1 MAIVKQRTQATIT
14 ESRSDSVD
22 ADIPALES
30 NRDFRFVKWRG
41 VGQPPPKGASV
52 MLEINPVKRSS
63 FYIKNG
69 ALSDGPIDGTEAA
82 WQIDWEILSAEP
94 LSADMTIPTTPV
106 APAAVRP
113 TSDAPAIF
121 VDANQQDRKDTAREE
136 GINDR
141 KAVGDILAMV
151 EAGTYTLNGLLEDA
165 EKLADWYNQ
174 RRRARL
180 DTGLVGVAQEMGA
193 VITSVEPAKDTDSS
207 GYRYFEGRVPMLK
220 NMPELDQWVTDNG
233 WTPQQCREALDAG
246 GYASRS
252 EYLATDGN
260 SVQGLAEFLG
270 TALNW

>member
-14 ESRSDSVD
+14 ESRNDSVD

-82 WQIDWEILSAEP
+82 WQIDWEILAAEP

-193 VITSVEPAKDTDSS
+193 VVTRISPDEHDKILS
-207 GYRYFEGRVPMLK
+207 GMVPMLK
-220 NMPELDQWVTDNG
+220 NLPELDQWVADNG
-233 WTPQQCREALDAG
+233 WTPQQCREALVVD